1 MGNFRWTFWRFGY
14 CWPGIPHS
22 CRSRRPG
29 REGARMNVLLH
40 LLYIFLLISIIPAF
54 FCGMIGIG
62 LLFEWRR
69 CKRLGKHMFF
79 DTKGCKKG

>member
-1 MGNFRWTFWRFGY
+1 
-14 CWPGIPHS
+14 
-22 CRSRRPG
+22 
-29 REGARMNVLLH
+29 MNVLLH